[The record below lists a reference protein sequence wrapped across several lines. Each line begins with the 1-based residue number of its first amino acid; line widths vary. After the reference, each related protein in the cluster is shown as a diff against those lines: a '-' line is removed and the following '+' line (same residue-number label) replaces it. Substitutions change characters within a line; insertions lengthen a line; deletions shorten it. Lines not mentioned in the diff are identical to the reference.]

1 MATEKKRDEGGSGD
15 ERKGRVRD
23 SGEETREAESP
34 YGDTDMERDIEELE
48 RQGLAA
54 GGRKDV
60 EQAVGQGGAGRRE
73 EIASNPD
80 NAEELAEELL
90 ADTSEDEDEAQTHD
104 RKRR

>member
-1 MATEKKRDEGGSGD
+1 MATNEKKDEGGSGE

-48 RQGLAA
+48 RENLAA
-54 GGRKDV
+54 GGRKDA
-60 EQAVGQGGAGRRE
+60 ERALGQGGAGRRE